1 MAQIDTET
9 AMQRLYED
17 PSLTE
22 ELTDDDAKIVLDWA
36 QEQVKQLAAKFTD
49 EAAFDDAMKSLLRVV
64 KNANRVVGQREFA
77 DPSEQEERIDKMT
90 EAAMGMGVVT
100 ATAQAADVRDQL
112 NALSSADALKTLL
125 TMFTPASTQTAAE
138 SVAEITPASAQ
149 TVVEGTAEITPGS
162 AQTVVEGAA
171 EITPASTQTAAES
184 VAEIT
189 PAGSP
194 VASAQTAADA
204 PAQSAPP
211 STPVEDAKSA
221 FSSLFDRLTNRNG
234 GEEDSTP

>member
-125 TMFTPASTQTAAE
+125 TMFTPASTQTAAA
-138 SVAEITPASAQ
+138 SVAEITPA
-149 TVVEGTAEITPGS
+149 S

-194 VASAQTAADA
+194 AASAQTAADA